1 MSFAIISFSSKSFE
15 EKVPVGMV
23 TMADGRHNLYN
34 NHDKGLVYFEDD
46 KEIVFMDWLDEDNYE
61 KVISEMQKM
70 MFTKIQRTV
79 FQVTF

>member
-23 TMADGRHNLYN
+23 AMADGRHNLYN

-61 KVISEMQKM
+61 KVISEMKKM